1 MVHRLKRNKKVIGE
15 TLGILDANAGHLSQ
29 TSRETGIPVP
39 TLWGWREAYNDDPEV
54 ERYKKLKNAE
64 LADRFR
70 VVAAKAIERLNTEIH
85 NISVDKLATVAAIS
99 TDKQLLLTGNATSIT
114 ESKSS
119 QLSSAKRS
127 YILSALP
134 ELQLNYPNLSSIQLQ
149 QLAEQSFM
157 SWLDSLNL
165 TPVVTDT
172 VQ

>member
-1 MVHRLKRNKKVIGE
+1 MIGE

-99 TDKQLLLTGNATSIT
+99 TEKQLLLTGNATSIT
-114 ESKSS
+114 ESKSN

-134 ELQLNYPNLSSIQLQ
+134 ELQLNYPDLSSIQLQ
-149 QLAEQSFM
+149 QLAEQSFQ
-157 SWLDSLNL
+157 SWFDSLNL
-165 TPVVTDT
+165 TPVITEQ

>member
-1 MVHRLKRNKKVIGE
+1 MAHRLKRNKKVIGE

-119 QLSSAKRS
+119 QLSQAKQS
-127 YILSALP
+127 FILSALP
-134 ELQLNYPNLSSIQLQ
+134 ELQLNNPDWPISKLQ
-149 QLAEQSFM
+149 DVAEQKFND
-157 SWLDSLNL
+157 WLAGLQV
-165 TPVVTDT
+165 TPLASDLS
-172 VQ
+172 Q